1 MMKAGL
7 CLAAAL
13 WLCMFASAQGPSA
26 APELVVAQPVNAPA
40 SDFRVAHNFWDRE
53 NAILFGLHAG
63 LEAADFGLTHYAL
76 AHGAVERNPLARPF
90 TNLGTAGQAAFFAG
104 GTAATLGISYWLH
117 RRGHH
122 RLERAVG
129 LYAIGD
135 SGFGVIHNATHPP
148 PGSAVSIRRR

>member
-1 MMKAGL
+1 MVKPGL
-7 CLAAAL
+7 CLAAVSF
-13 WLCMFASAQGPSA
+13 LCVFANAQGPSI
-26 APELVVAQPVNAPA
+26 APVAVVAQPSSALSTGV
-40 SDFRVAHNFWDRE
+40 RVEHKFWDTQT
-53 NAILFGLHAG
+53 AVLFGLHAG

-90 TNLGTAGQAAFFAG
+90 TNLGTGGQAFFFAG

-117 RRGHH
+117 KHGHH

-148 PGSAVSIRRR
+148 QSSAVSIRTR